1 MKAPASPDISNV
13 SGEASMAHWRK
24 VHQSASHFNSIAGWM
39 VGTAVLLGAL
49 AFIARHVYV

>member
-1 MKAPASPDISNV
+1 
-13 SGEASMAHWRK
+13 MAHWRK

>member
-1 MKAPASPDISNV
+1 
-13 SGEASMAHWRK
+13 MAHWRK
-24 VHQSASHFNSIAGWM
+24 VHQLASHSNSIAGRL